1 MSSLSFTSNSNNH
14 KLYFS
19 NSELGKILNC
29 YSIGVSNGNWK
40 DYALNF
46 NYNEAVFFFFKH
58 SLASPDCILIKF
70 KEKRK
75 KRIIYRLSIK
85 NKKNSK
91 YENLDSLL
99 VNLKRSQI
107 SII

>member
-1 MSSLSFTSNSNNH
+1 MSLVTPSKQSNNH

-19 NSELGKILNC
+19 RVEIAKILNC
-29 YSIGVSNGNWK
+29 YSIGVSKGEWK

-46 NYNEAVFFFFKH
+46 YSNEAIFCFFKH
-58 SLASPDCILIKF
+58 SLASPDCILVKI

-75 KRIIYRLSIK
+75 KRIIYKLSIG

-91 YENLDSLL
+91 YDNLDSLI
-99 VNLKRSQI
+99 VSLKRSQI
-107 SII
+107 TII

>member
-1 MSSLSFTSNSNNH
+1 MIVVSPSRQSNNH

-19 NSELGKILNC
+19 KSEISKILNC
-29 YSIGVSNGNWK
+29 YSIGVSKGEWK

-75 KRIIYRLSIK
+75 KRIIYRLAIK

>member
-1 MSSLSFTSNSNNH
+1 MILVSPSRQSNNH
-14 KLYFS
+14 NLYFS
-19 NSELGKILNC
+19 KLEISKILNC
-29 YSIGVSNGNWK
+29 YSIGVSKGEWK

-75 KRIIYRLSIK
+75 KRIIYRLAIK

>member
-1 MSSLSFTSNSNNH
+1 MSVVSPSLQSNNN

-19 NSELGKILNC
+19 KAEISKIFNC
-29 YSIGVSNGNWK
+29 YSIGVSKGEWK

-75 KRIIYRLSIK
+75 KRIIYRLAIK

-107 SII
+107 SIL

>member
-1 MSSLSFTSNSNNH
+1 MSVLSPSRQSNNN

-19 NSELGKILNC
+19 KVEISKILNC
-29 YSIGVSNGNWK
+29 YSIGVSKGEWK